1 MKLCDSQRFEI
12 VIGTQTLTSKWSP
25 WSVVQFKG
33 GKHLYLLVEEVSIH
47 HFHWHQYV
55 LKAAIRFF
63 FHRVHSPWNWCVPS
77 VTTFFHIVLVIVLLE
92 PNRLHQFL
100 LKRICPHCQFGAPVK
115 IITPSPLICDKILL
129 ILSFLNFL
137 FYFYYAWWRPRAT
150 HLCCHVTVSDVVA
163 WHCHCARASLR
174 WLSK

>member
-1 MKLCDSQRFEI
+1 
-12 VIGTQTLTSKWSP
+12 
-25 WSVVQFKG
+25 
-33 GKHLYLLVEEVSIH
+33 
-47 HFHWHQYV
+47 
-55 LKAAIRFF
+55 
-63 FHRVHSPWNWCVPS
+63 
-77 VTTFFHIVLVIVLLE
+77 LVIVLLE

-129 ILSFLNFL
+129 IPSFLNFL
-137 FYFYYAWWRPRAT
+137 FYFYDAWWRPRAT